1 MKIILSERQFRNIVE
16 ADYNF
21 HLSTRGSGFKDIKNI
36 EPYGSDN
43 IIIMRGRGTGH
54 FGSGLYFSTY
64 NMDFMSKT
72 PWLDEYRVDDGK
84 SEFTK
89 VNGGVYR
96 VDLDIY
102 KNLYRVKYDNHGYY
116 LFETLKLANQ
126 IFYRNTDFNGNGL
139 KLSPTLST
147 DYLILKNN
155 LDKLGLKVPRYRD
168 FIRMMES
175 AAYNLQD
182 RKDRRSF
189 STRIMEY
196 NGFNGVN
203 VSGIPM
209 FDNTLH
215 GSVIYDMSKVSG
227 DIVKVNDKIDYL
239 TRMERGVIGSRIDR
253 KVDILRGEEHFTKL
267 DNEDKNHLIKR
278 YPKFVKSYY
287 LNNVFNEKELKMYYR
302 FLQMKMKKGIMSEKP
317 DSSHIDDMIEHGYSY
332 IIYDPEIKIGDQTFL
347 EYVLS
352 DRYYIKDKNLR
363 TLMDSVNRELSKDEK
378 ELYDM
383 VREDLDWLN

>member
-1 MKIILSERQFRNIVE
+1 
-16 ADYNF
+16 
-21 HLSTRGSGFKDIKNI
+21 
-36 EPYGSDN
+36 
-43 IIIMRGRGTGH
+43 
-54 FGSGLYFSTY
+54 
-64 NMDFMSKT
+64 
-72 PWLDEYRVDDGK
+72 
-84 SEFTK
+84 
-89 VNGGVYR
+89 
-96 VDLDIY
+96 
-102 KNLYRVKYDNHGYY
+102 

-126 IFYRNTDFNGNGL
+126 IFYRNTDFNGKGL
-139 KLSPTLST
+139 DLTPTLST

-155 LDKLGLKVPRYRD
+155 LDKLGLRIPSYRD

-182 RKDRRSF
+182 KKDMRSF

-227 DIVKVNDKIDYL
+227 DIVKVNDKIESL

-278 YPKFVKSYY
+278 YPKFVKPYY
-287 LNNVFNEKELKMYYR
+287 LNNVFNEKERKMYYR

-332 IIYDPEIKIGDQTFL
+332 IIYDPEIKIGEQTFL

-352 DRYYIKDKNLR
+352 DSHYIKDENLR
-363 TLMDSVNRELSKDEK
+363 TLLDSVNRELSKDEK